1 MRPRSSMYNSGS
13 RRKGKVTVCW
23 STWERGRRE
32 GPCWARQENCA
43 GLTLPRSLAHHDCP
57 ALQQP
62 HSHGSQQH
70 RYLLGPG
77 HTPPA
82 PVIISHVDTMGRKD
96 LGARG
101 QRRRV

>member
-1 MRPRSSMYNSGS
+1 MPTKLNVQQRLLKEGQGHRVLVHLE
-13 RRKGKVTVCW
+13 R
-23 STWERGRRE
+23 RGRRE
-32 GPCWARQENCA
+32 GPCWGRQVNCA
-43 GLTLPRSLAHHDCP
+43 GLTFPGPLAHHDCP

-82 PVIISHVDTMGRKD
+82 PVIISHVHTMGRKGP
-96 LGARG
+96 GAGG
-101 QRRRV
+101 QRRQV

>member
-1 MRPRSSMYNSGS
+1 MLGQTGELCR
-13 RRKGKVTVCW
+13 TD
-23 STWERGRRE
+23 
-32 GPCWARQENCA
+32 
-43 GLTLPRSLAHHDCP
+43 LPRSLAHHDRP

-70 RYLLGPG
+70 RHLLGPG

-82 PVIISHVDTMGRKD
+82 TVIISHVDTMGRKG

-101 QRRRV
+101 QRRQV